1 MELRDLPPGNFFNNL
16 LLEHAGMSSKEFA
29 VISALVVSL
38 YLPLLLAVLFMT
50 YSFPPSAAVAAGS
63 GLLGTEC
70 PRPSAF
76 RYARDDAIRHAHRKI
91 ADGVECRTELQG
103 P

>member
-38 YLPLLLAVLFMT
+38 YLPLLLAVLFMN
-50 YSFPPSAAVAAGS
+50 
-63 GLLGTEC
+63 
-70 PRPSAF
+70 
-76 RYARDDAIRHAHRKI
+76 
-91 ADGVECRTELQG
+91 
-103 P
+103 